1 VRRSFWRRRTGI
13 DDTLFIHFANFVTL
27 FFLRA
32 DCEPGSCTEPG
43 SRPDV
48 LFFWCVCV
56 CRAAHCAPVDS
67 ETESHLTPAQ
77 PLASPAGTRF
87 RETLIFRITST
98 PVHSF
103 RSFQS
108 FAHGKR
114 QLTFKSHHVP
124 PRRPAAFER
133 FESGWVDATVLHRDP
148 YLRSYRSEI
157 FDGEPPPVNT
167 RRTLTSACLKITVAR
182 ASAAGFQGSSV
193 LRSISAA
200 ISRIAPGTTPGR
212 ENRLTGPRPNSRSSI
227 ESGASTKQFSTPA
240 TLVVSGPPPTACAI
254 PTELEP
260 LTTLV

>member
-1 VRRSFWRRRTGI
+1 VQT
-13 DDTLFIHFANFVTL
+13 ANPVPALNPAPVPTL
-27 FFLRA
+27 FFSGA
-32 DCEPGSCTEPG
+32 FASAEPLTVLQSTAKQCVPLINL
-43 SRPDV
+43 PD
-48 LFFWCVCV
+48 
-56 CRAAHCAPVDS
+56 HHDS
-67 ETESHLTPAQ
+67 ISDSNPQNQESHLTPAQ

-87 RETLIFRITST
+87 RETLIFRITSA

-167 RRTLTSACLKITVAR
+167 RCVHRFNLFFSPSLHREPSLLRCTSNIEPPGLGFGLFMSCIEHRTTALRECGNAAR
-182 ASAAGFQGSSV
+182 HV
-193 LRSISAA
+193 R
-200 ISRIAPGTTPGR
+200 
-212 ENRLTGPRPNSRSSI
+212 
-227 ESGASTKQFSTPA
+227 
-240 TLVVSGPPPTACAI
+240 C
-254 PTELEP
+254 
-260 LTTLV
+260 